1 MTRSFLVL
9 ATAVVLLG
17 ACASQ
22 PAEPPPPPPSSPQQ
36 LEKKFQEAAK
46 GYKVVQ
52 RDGKTLYCRRE
63 KVLGS
68 TIPTMQCLSEAQLRL
83 EVENME
89 ELRGRMRS
97 SAKCTLGRDGA
108 SGGCGGS

>member
-1 MTRSFLVL
+1 MSRSFLLL
-9 ATAVVLLG
+9 ATSVVLLA

-22 PAEPPPPPPSSPQQ
+22 PDKPPPPPSPQQ

-52 RDGKTLYCRRE
+52 KDGRTLYCRRE

-83 EVENME
+83 QVENME
-89 ELRGRMRS
+89 ELRGRMRG
-97 SAKCTLGRDGA
+97 SAKCTLGRDGGG
-108 SGGCGGS
+108 GGCGGS